1 MIHPSASN
9 GPPRRSLTVWAI
21 GGLIAL
27 IAVLA
32 IGAVGSFLYYG
43 IHVFNEQA
51 HAAIRADPA
60 VRAALGNNSRI
71 ELDLSATG
79 NAPGAEDFAYRV
91 SGDRASGLL
100 VGRFV
105 TISADAEELRSGQ
118 LTLDDGR
125 RILIGT
131 GLLRASDRLSG
142 DRPGDGTGG
151 KPSHPLH

>member
-1 MIHPSASN
+1 PGWRSPAWSGWAASSACIGGSVAVDGSIHSGFRQTARVLRAVSVAARARDAATPRRRAGANANRHACIRYAAHSHSPGFRMIHPSASN

-60 VRAALGNNSRI
+60 VRAAL
-71 ELDLSATG
+71 
-79 NAPGAEDFAYRV
+79 
-91 SGDRASGLL
+91 
-100 VGRFV
+100 
-105 TISADAEELRSGQ
+105 
-118 LTLDDGR
+118 
-125 RILIGT
+125 
-131 GLLRASDRLSG
+131 
-142 DRPGDGTGG
+142 
-151 KPSHPLH
+151 